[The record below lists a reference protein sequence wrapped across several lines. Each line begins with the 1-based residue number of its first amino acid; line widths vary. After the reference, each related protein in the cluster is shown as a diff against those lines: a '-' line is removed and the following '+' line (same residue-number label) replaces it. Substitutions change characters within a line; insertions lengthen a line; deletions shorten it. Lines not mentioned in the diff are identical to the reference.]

1 VDELSASTPAAG
13 TETFTKPSGS
23 ITFLCKAA
31 FQEHLNSVVE

>member
-1 VDELSASTPAAG
+1 VDELSASTPAVG

-23 ITFLCKAA
+23 FTFKAA